1 MAAANALGLFGDSGG
16 RAVVVE
22 SVEAWRKADVDALRA
37 YLDDPTPD
45 TVLVLVADDLRK
57 DSPLEKLAASKGE
70 VLRYDIPRGGKLV
83 SWVSAQFK
91 EAGVR
96 ADGEAA
102 RTLVE
107 IVGEDPVALASEV
120 GKLAAWADGDPVGRR
135 EVEQLAAPGREAAN
149 WAVTDAWGARDLAA
163 VLEACELALEKR
175 DPFLIAVNLASHVGR
190 VRAAQALAE
199 EGLAVREIASR
210 LRIKDFPARKAL
222 QHAERY
228 SRAELDAALVRL
240 AELDAAIKGA
250 SRLSA
255 ELELVRALVDATRG
269 AEQPVAAELGLRD
282 EARGLGLLAGRR
294 VPVDRAA
301 RSGPVDPALELRVL
315 GRDPVLLAG
324 LDGSLQPTGDR
335 LHRRAVAEVL
345 PAVIRGGAHAL
356 LLLLDVGH
364 FEERPAEMRARRWYQ
379 SRLSHNRRG
388 PVTHVSAF
396 PR

>member
-1 MAAANALGLFGDSGG
+1 MSPESLLPVYLLTGSDRPKRGVALKRLRDRFGADSVELLTADSSTGADVVAAANALGLFGDSGG

-22 SVEAWRKADVDALRA
+22 SVEDWRKADVDALRA
-37 YLDDPTPD
+37 YLDDPTPE
-45 TVLVLVADDLRK
+45 TVLVLVGDELRK

-70 VLRYDIPRGGKLV
+70 VLRYDIPKGGKLV

-91 EAGVR
+91 EAGVS
-96 ADGEAA
+96 ADAEAA

-120 GKLAAWADGDPVGRR
+120 SKIAAWADGAQVGRR

-149 WAVTDAWGARDLAA
+149 WAVTDAWGTRDLAA
-163 VLEACELALEKR
+163 VLEASELALEKR

-190 VRAAQALAE
+190 VRAAQALSE

-228 SRAELDAALVRL
+228 SRAEHDFALVRL

-269 AEQPVAAELGLRD
+269 AEQPVAA
-282 EARGLGLLAGRR
+282 
-294 VPVDRAA
+294 
-301 RSGPVDPALELRVL
+301 
-315 GRDPVLLAG
+315 
-324 LDGSLQPTGDR
+324 GS
-335 LHRRAVAEVL
+335 
-345 PAVIRGGAHAL
+345 
-356 LLLLDVGH
+356 
-364 FEERPAEMRARRWYQ
+364 
-379 SRLSHNRRG
+379 
-388 PVTHVSAF
+388 
-396 PR
+396 

>member
-1 MAAANALGLFGDSGG
+1 MAPDSLLPVYLLTGSDRPKRSVALRRLRDRVGADSVELLSADSSSGADAVAAANALGLFGESAG

-22 SVEAWRKADVDALRA
+22 SAENWRKADVDALRA

-45 TVLVLVADDLRK
+45 TVLVLVADELKK
-57 DSPLEKLAASKGE
+57 DAPLEKLAASKGE
-70 VLRYDIPRGGKLV
+70 VLRYDVPRAGKLV

-96 ADGEAA
+96 ADAEAA
-102 RTLVE
+102 RALVE
-107 IVGEDPVALASEV
+107 IVGEEPVALASEV
-120 GKLAAWADGDPVGRR
+120 SKIAAWADGAQVGRR

-149 WAVTDAWGARDLAA
+149 WAVTDAWGTRDVAA
-163 VLEACELALEKR
+163 VLEASELALEKR

-228 SRAELDAALVRL
+228 SRAELDFALVRL

-269 AEQPVAAELGLRD
+269 AEQPVAA
-282 EARGLGLLAGRR
+282 
-294 VPVDRAA
+294 
-301 RSGPVDPALELRVL
+301 
-315 GRDPVLLAG
+315 
-324 LDGSLQPTGDR
+324 GS
-335 LHRRAVAEVL
+335 
-345 PAVIRGGAHAL
+345 
-356 LLLLDVGH
+356 
-364 FEERPAEMRARRWYQ
+364 
-379 SRLSHNRRG
+379 
-388 PVTHVSAF
+388 
-396 PR
+396 

>member
-1 MAAANALGLFGDSGG
+1 MSPESLLPVYLLTGSDRPKRSVALKRLRDRFGSDSVELLSGDSASGPDVVAAANALGLFGDSGG

-22 SVEAWRKADVDALRA
+22 SVENWRKADVDALRS
-37 YLDDPTPD
+37 YLDDPTPE
-45 TVLVLVADDLRK
+45 TVLVLVAEDMRK
-57 DSPLEKLAASKGE
+57 DSPLEKLTAGKGE
-70 VLRYDIPRGGKLV
+70 VLRYDVPRGGKLV

-107 IVGEDPVALASEV
+107 IVGEDPVAIASEV
-120 GKLAAWADGDPVGRR
+120 GKLAAWANGDPVGRR
-135 EVEQLAAPGREAAN
+135 EVEQLAAPGREAAT

-228 SRAELDAALVRL
+228 SRAELDDALVRL
-240 AELDAAIKGA
+240 ADLDAAIKGA

-269 AEQPVAAELGLRD
+269 AEQPVAAG
-282 EARGLGLLAGRR
+282 
-294 VPVDRAA
+294 
-301 RSGPVDPALELRVL
+301 
-315 GRDPVLLAG
+315 
-324 LDGSLQPTGDR
+324 
-335 LHRRAVAEVL
+335 
-345 PAVIRGGAHAL
+345 
-356 LLLLDVGH
+356 
-364 FEERPAEMRARRWYQ
+364 
-379 SRLSHNRRG
+379 
-388 PVTHVSAF
+388 
-396 PR
+396 